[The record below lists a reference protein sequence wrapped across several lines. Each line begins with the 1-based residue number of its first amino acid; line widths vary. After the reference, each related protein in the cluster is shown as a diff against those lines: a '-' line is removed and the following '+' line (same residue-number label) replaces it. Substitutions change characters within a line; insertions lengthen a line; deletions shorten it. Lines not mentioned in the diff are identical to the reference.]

1 MQEVKPNEVH
11 LSNSLA
17 GGGLD
22 KIIIKP
28 LILSFERVFCN
39 RTTLILY
46 FLKVYFEGVNTYWHI
61 L

>member
-1 MQEVKPNEVH
+1 MKSIQVICLGFFFWLE
-11 LSNSLA
+11 
-17 GGGLD
+17 

-28 LILSFERVFCN
+28 LILSFEQVFCN

-46 FLKVYFEGVNTYWHI
+46 FLKVHFEGVNTYWHI